1 MIQQRRIGYI
11 ARSDIWKLKKKECAV
26 GALKERLRTGTPYAF
41 IVWEKGGGR
50 EMIFDDYYAW
60 LSKKLGMKVDIDILE
75 KLIAEG
81 KLPEEYELGRYLD
94 TLLPDIR
101 R

>member
-1 MIQQRRIGYI
+1 M
-11 ARSDIWKLKKKECAV
+11 ECVAD
-26 GALKERLRTGTPYAF
+26 ALKERLRTDTPYAF
-41 IVWEKGGGR
+41 IVWGKEGGR
-50 EMIFDDYYAW
+50 KMIFEDYYVW

-75 KLIAEG
+75 KLIEEG
-81 KLPEEYELGRYLD
+81 KLPKEYELGRYLD

>member
-1 MIQQRRIGYI
+1 MLR
-11 ARSDIWKLKKKECAV
+11 LKKKECVV
-26 GALKERLRTGTPYAF
+26 GALKERLQTGTPYVF
-41 IVWEKGGGR
+41 IVWGKGGR
-50 EMIFDDYYAW
+50 EMIFEDYYAW

-81 KLPEEYELGRYLD
+81 KLPEEYTLGRYLD

>member
-1 MIQQRRIGYI
+1 
-11 ARSDIWKLKKKECAV
+11 
-26 GALKERLRTGTPYAF
+26 
-41 IVWEKGGGR
+41 
-50 EMIFDDYYAW
+50 MIFEDYYTW
-60 LSKKLGMKVDIDILE
+60 LSKKLGMKVNIDILE

-81 KLPEEYELGRYLD
+81 KLPKEYELGRYLD

>member
-1 MIQQRRIGYI
+1 MNN
-11 ARSDIWKLKKKECAV
+11 DIFNK
-26 GALKERLRTGTPYAF
+26 
-41 IVWEKGGGR
+41 
-50 EMIFDDYYAW
+50 YYAW

-75 KLIAEG
+75 KLIEED

>member
-1 MIQQRRIGYI
+1 MLR
-11 ARSDIWKLKKKECAV
+11 LKKKECV
-26 GALKERLRTGTPYAF
+26 VDVLKERLRTDTPYVF
-41 IVWEKGGGR
+41 IVWGKGGY
-50 EMIFDDYYAW
+50 EMIFEDYYAW

>member
-1 MIQQRRIGYI
+1 
-11 ARSDIWKLKKKECAV
+11 
-26 GALKERLRTGTPYAF
+26 
-41 IVWEKGGGR
+41 
-50 EMIFDDYYAW
+50 MIFEDYYAW
-60 LSKKLGMKVDIDILE
+60 LSKKLDIKVDIDILE

-81 KLPEEYELGRYLD
+81 KLPEEYTLGRYLD

>member
-1 MIQQRRIGYI
+1 MVSRMNN
-11 ARSDIWKLKKKECAV
+11 DIFNK
-26 GALKERLRTGTPYAF
+26 
-41 IVWEKGGGR
+41 
-50 EMIFDDYYAW
+50 YYTW
-60 LSKKLGMKVDIDILE
+60 LSKKLGMKVDVDILE

>member
-1 MIQQRRIGYI
+1 M
-11 ARSDIWKLKKKECAV
+11 ECVAD
-26 GALKERLRTGTPYAF
+26 ALKERLRTDTPYVF
-41 IVWEKGGGR
+41 IVQEGGER
-50 EMIFDDYYAW
+50 KMIFEDYYAW
-60 LSKKLGMKVDIDILE
+60 LSKKLDIKVDIDILE

-81 KLPEEYELGRYLD
+81 KLPEEYTLGRYLD

>member
-1 MIQQRRIGYI
+1 MSRMNN
-11 ARSDIWKLKKKECAV
+11 DIFNK
-26 GALKERLRTGTPYAF
+26 
-41 IVWEKGGGR
+41 
-50 EMIFDDYYAW
+50 YYAW

-75 KLIAEG
+75 KLIEED